1 MLSAIAVISFL
12 STILF
17 CTIKQRNCWPATT
30 TFQSE
35 DYVQEQ
41 PKLRKKN
48 RICLARQISLT
59 TTVYSTNFQLSKSNK
74 RHKSKQHK
82 LQRKT
87 RNSRPNN
94 HKKPPKSEF
103 KAKRRKYLR
112 RRQSFLPHVSKAT
125 WIAFS

>member
-41 PKLRKKN
+41 PPPFIQQIFNSANPTNDTKANNTNYKERQETVDPTITKNLRN
-48 RICLARQISLT
+48 QNL
-59 TTVYSTNFQLSKSNK
+59 
-74 RHKSKQHK
+74 KQNEEN
-82 LQRKT
+82 T
-87 RNSRPNN
+87 
-94 HKKPPKSEF
+94 
-103 KAKRRKYLR
+103 
-112 RRQSFLPHVSKAT
+112 
-125 WIAFS
+125 